1 MRNVPNDIVS
11 TLLRC
16 LPIILENVDVKHG
29 NTRLVN
35 AVRLIKKVIVKLSK
49 IEQNGKDKRTENQC
63 GERPESL

>member
-16 LPIILENVDVKHG
+16 LPIILDNVDVRHG
-29 NTRLVN
+29 KTRLVN
-35 AVRLIKKVIVKLSK
+35 AVRLVRKVIVKLEK

-63 GERPESL
+63 